1 MVETEKKLKEE
12 EVNELHKFKD
22 ILLEDNYVM
31 YSTTAGDP
39 QTKKASSII
48 GALVFSGSDMPLP
61 CANENLVI
69 KDNVLYC
76 SDGALIISG
85 MPQEYYPVYS
95 GNTYMQSQNKPF
107 AYWCFRDG
115 NFSMFM
121 TKKHSE
127 METFVREELG
137 DETGVVLQ

>member
-1 MVETEKKLKEE
+1 NWEE

-39 QTKKASSII
+39 HRKKAGSII

-95 GNTYMQSQNKPF
+95 GNTYMQNQNKPF
-107 AYWCFRDG
+107 AYWRFRDG
-115 NFSMFM
+115 KFSMFM
-121 TKKHSE
+121 ANNHSE
-127 METFVREELG
+127 MEAFVHEELG